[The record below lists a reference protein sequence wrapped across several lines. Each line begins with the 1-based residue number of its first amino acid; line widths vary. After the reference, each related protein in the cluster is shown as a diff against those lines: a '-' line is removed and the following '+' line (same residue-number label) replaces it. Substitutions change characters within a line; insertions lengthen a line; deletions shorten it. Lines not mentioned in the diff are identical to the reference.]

1 MNEVE
6 YEEQDVRAALQKV
19 NNLEIKDKKDN
30 YNREWLTLDCIEKVF
45 DSINKKIENISNS
58 STYISGYL
66 NLNGVI
72 EKETIDKLLTIGSNI
87 HNIVPGVINISSGAI
102 NKLVDKGVEYVKE
115 HVKPEDEVL
124 EQDENDEQNLDEVLE
139 HYQEQ
144 GKNKTDKIK
153 QKQKDEQ
160 PKESEEQE
168 DEVLDLTDKEEE
180 KPQES
185 KEEDKGKQDQ
195 TDKEE
200 DKGKQEQTDKE
211 EEKPQDS
218 KEEDKGKQDQTDKE
232 EEKPQESDKP
242 ENDGLEQAP
251 DEPPEVPPAPDAP
264 KADAGKVKP
273 RGTVKTGTQTISKTD
288 SFIETLGENPLKLMD
303 GANGQA
309 LFDIPFDAKIQILG
323 QGENGWIKIK
333 VGEQEGYV
341 SVDMFL
347 KFLSSPETNFGQNAM
362 GKDILGI
369 GK

>member
-200 DKGKQEQTDKE
+200 
-211 EEKPQDS
+211 
-218 KEEDKGKQDQTDKE
+218 
-232 EEKPQESDKP
+232 EKPQESDKP

>member
-6 YEEQDVRAALQKV
+6 YVEEDVRAALQKL
-19 NNLEIKDKKDN
+19 NLVISDKEDN
-30 YNREWLTLDCIEKVF
+30 YDKEWLTLDCIEKVF

-66 NLNGVI
+66 DLNGVI

-102 NKLVDKGVEYVKE
+102 NKGVEYVKE
-115 HVKPEDEVL
+115 HVKP
-124 EQDENDEQNLDEVLE
+124 
-139 HYQEQ
+139 
-144 GKNKTDKIK
+144 
-153 QKQKDEQ
+153 
-160 PKESEEQE
+160 E

-195 TDKEE
+195 TDKKEEKPQESKEQE
-200 DKGKQEQTDKE
+200 DKGKQDQIDKE
-211 EEKPQDS
+211 EEKPQES
-218 KEEDKGKQDQTDKE
+218 KEQEDKGKQDQTDKE

-288 SFIETLGENPLKLMD
+288 SFIGTLGENPLKLMD

-347 KFLSSPETNFGQNAM
+347 KFLSSPETNFGQNVM